1 MVLSTKGTVLPVL
14 SVRVHPWGTDS
25 VTPTVQQFDSY
36 SELEKFVRDS
46 ANPKVLPGVTLFL
59 HFPWLG
65 NIGHTLFDALY
76 PPYAAIIPFP
86 PRHLQPF
93 RLLAHIDE
101 CATCWDE
108 DILNRFSGLGIMKH
122 YVLNDM
128 SNGSWFVFDEFV
140 MGGGM
145 MCQRC
150 TQPNLQ
156 LPGGVELDGSR
167 LFRDR
172 MYLQYGVIPPVR
184 RYKSSAEGR
193 NRHDILVAY
202 VIDNKRYRENDRR
215 EIYAAMEEINN
226 YTIEH
231 QNRSIADINKLDW
244 PLVKVSYIH
253 YYRIGEV
260 HKKKR
265 TRFNATPTDARSP
278 TYELVETF
286 LGAQLRLLRTMDI
299 QITGPGTGA
308 MYQTFLPDGSVVIN
322 VGGLIQLRAE
332 DQNITYTS
340 FMEQYM
346 TSGAP
351 YLKGL
356 YYPINDRPKGIKRQQ
371 LVKLIREAANLI
383 MNGFSMPV
391 NPRDNLAPDGQLF
404 VELCEKDKALCELIT
419 GREPGTSFLCYHS
432 WVEELIHERGPWR
445 EVVGSD
451 GKRKSH
457 CPFNRTL
464 MRELRDKYGIIH
476 HEKSVSQSKTSVSK
490 M

>member
-1 MVLSTKGTVLPVL
+1 MITKGTVLPVL
-14 SVRVHPWGTDS
+14 SVRVHAWGTDF
-25 VTPTVQQFDSY
+25 VTPTIRRFDSY
-36 SELEKFVRDS
+36 SELEKFIHDS
-46 ANPKVLPGVTLFL
+46 ADPKVLPGVTLFL

-76 PPYAAIIPFP
+76 PAYTAIIPFP

-93 RLLAHIDE
+93 RLLSAIDE
-101 CATCWDE
+101 CTHCHYE

-122 YVLNDM
+122 YVLNNM
-128 SNGSWFVFDEFV
+128 SNGNWFVFDELV

-156 LPGGVELDGSR
+156 LPGGVELDGSK

-172 MYLQYGVIPPVR
+172 MYVQYGVIPPAR
-184 RYKSSAEGR
+184 RYKYSTEGR
-193 NRHDILVAY
+193 NRHDVLAAY
-202 VIDNKRYRENDRR
+202 VIDNRRYSESDRR
-215 EIYAAMEEINN
+215 EIDAAMEEINN
-226 YTIEH
+226 YAIAH
-231 QNRSIADINKLDW
+231 QNQSIADINKLDW
-244 PLVKVSYIH
+244 PLVKVSYID
-253 YYRIGEV
+253 YTSIGAD
-260 HKKKR
+260 HKEK
-265 TRFNATPTDARSP
+265 TSRFKATPIDARSP
-278 TYELVETF
+278 TYELIDTF
-286 LGAQLRLLRTMDI
+286 FAAQLRFLRTMDI

-322 VGGLIQLRAE
+322 VGGLIPLAAE
-332 DQNITYTS
+332 DQNITYTA

-346 TSGAP
+346 ASGAT
-351 YLKGL
+351 YLKAL
-356 YYPINDRPKGIKRQQ
+356 YYPINERPKGIKRQE
-371 LVKLIREAANLI
+371 LVKLIRQAAKLI

-404 VELCEKDKALCELIT
+404 VELCKKDKALCELIT
-419 GREPGTSFLCYHS
+419 ARAAGTSFLCYHS

-445 EVVGSD
+445 EVVDSD

-476 HEKSVSQSKTSVSK
+476 YEKSVSQ
-490 M
+490 

>member
-1 MVLSTKGTVLPVL
+1 MVVITKGTILPEL
-14 SVRVHPWGTDS
+14 GVRVFSFGETT
-25 VTPTVQQFDSY
+25 VTPSIRQFDSY
-36 SELEKFVRDS
+36 SELEKFIRDS
-46 ANPKVLPGVTLFL
+46 ADPIVIPGVTLSFG
-59 HFPWLG
+59 FGWLG
-65 NIGHTLFDALY
+65 NIGHTLFDGLY
-76 PPYAAIIPFP
+76 PAYVALIRFP

-93 RLLAHIDE
+93 RLLASIDE
-101 CATCWDE
+101 CATCRDE

-172 MYLQYGVIPPVR
+172 MYLQHGIIPPAR
-184 RYKSSAEGR
+184 RYKSSTEGR
-193 NRHDILVAY
+193 NRHDVLVAY
-202 VIDNKRYRENDRR
+202 VIDNKRYTENDRK
-215 EIYAAMEEINN
+215 EINAAIEEINN
-226 YTIEH
+226 YTIAH
-231 QNRSIADINKLDW
+231 HNRSIADINKLDW
-244 PLVKVSYIH
+244 PLVKVSYID
-253 YYRIGEV
+253 YGSAESR
-260 HKKKR
+260 KR
-265 TRFNATPTDARSP
+265 KSSRFTATPIDTRSP
-278 TYELVETF
+278 TYELIETYF
-286 LGAQLRLLRTMDI
+286 TAQLRLLRTMDI
-299 QITGPGTGA
+299 QITGPGTGS
-308 MYQTFLPDGSVVIN
+308 MYQSFVPDGSVVIN
-322 VGGLIQLRAE
+322 AGGLIPLRAE
-332 DQNITYTS
+332 DRNITYTS

-346 TSGAP
+346 ASGAP
-351 YLKGL
+351 YLKAL

-371 LVKLIREAANLI
+371 LVKLIREAAKLI

-419 GREPGTSFLCYHS
+419 ARARGTGFDCYHF

-451 GKRKSH
+451 GKRKTQ
-457 CPFNRTL
+457 CPFNQSL
-464 MRELRDKYGIIH
+464 MRELRDKYGIRHYEI
-476 HEKSVSQSKTSVSK
+476 SLNQSKTSS
-490 M
+490 